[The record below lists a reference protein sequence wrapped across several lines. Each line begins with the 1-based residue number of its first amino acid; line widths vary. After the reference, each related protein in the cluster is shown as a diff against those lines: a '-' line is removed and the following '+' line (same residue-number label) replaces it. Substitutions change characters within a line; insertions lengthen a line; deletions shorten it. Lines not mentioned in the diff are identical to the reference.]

1 MPMLSVGS
9 NITSSAD
16 TLNKVEVD
24 YLYHSLCNPKPEIV
38 SLVNQLRIIRDL
50 DTKQYS
56 ILKRQLPYIV
66 CAMFNPPYRRTENF
80 AYTEYFILDID
91 HIYEKGLDV
100 GQIKERLKADPR
112 VVLCFLSPSEDGLK
126 VLFRLKERCYDSGLY
141 SLFYKAFLKDFSL
154 HYGLE
159 QVIDERT
166 SDVCRACFIS
176 IDSDA
181 YYNPDTV
188 AVDMNFYLP
197 KDNVSMLFDL
207 KASLNKEIK
216 QQVSSIEKEERS
228 IDPDADVMQR
238 VKALLNPQTTA
249 KQKPAPYVPKR
260 LDDIM
265 DELKKYVEETGV
277 QLYEVL
283 DIQYGKKLRFRMGQK
298 LAEINLFYGKR
309 GFSVVQT
316 PKGGT
321 SAELNELMVQ
331 LVNGFIDTI
340 VGYG

>member
-1 MPMLSVGS
+1 MLSVGS
-9 NITSSAD
+9 NIISSAD
-16 TLNKVEVD
+16 ALNKVKVD
-24 YLYHSLCNPKPEIV
+24 YLYHSLRNPKPEIV
-38 SLVNQLRIIRDL
+38 SRMNQLRIIRNL

-56 ILKRQLPYIV
+56 MLKRQLPYVV
-66 CAMFNPPYRRTENF
+66 CGMFNPPYRRTENF

-91 HIYEKGLDV
+91 HIYDKGLDITT
-100 GQIKERLKADPR
+100 IKDRLKADPR
-112 VVLCFLSPSEDGLK
+112 VMLCFLSPSEDGLK
-126 VLFRLKERCYDSGLY
+126 VLFHLKERCYDAGLY
-141 SLFYKAFLKDFSL
+141 SLFYKTFLKDFSM

-176 IDSDA
+176 IDADA
-181 YYNPDTV
+181 YYNPDAET
-188 AVDMNFYLP
+188 VDMDFYLP
-197 KDNVSMLFDL
+197 KDDVSMLFDL
-207 KASLNKEIK
+207 KASLAKEVKK
-216 QQVSSIEKEERS
+216 QASSAGKEKQS

-238 VKALLNPQTTA
+238 VKALLNPKVTT
-249 KQKPAPYVPKR
+249 KLKPAPYVPQR

-265 DELKKYVEETGV
+265 DELKHYVEETGV

-283 DIQYGKKLRFRMGQK
+283 NIQYGKKLRFRMGQK
-298 LAEINLFYGKR
+298 LAEVNLFYGKR

-316 PKGGT
+316 PRGGT

-331 LVNGFIDTI
+331 LVNGFIETI

>member
-1 MPMLSVGS
+1 MLSFGK

-16 TLNKVEVD
+16 TLNRVKVD
-24 YLYHSLCNPKPEIV
+24 YLYHSLRNPKPEIV
-38 SLVNQLRIIRDL
+38 SQMNQLRIVRNIDA
-50 DTKQYS
+50 KQYS
-56 ILKRQLPYIV
+56 ILKRQLPYVV
-66 CAMFNPPYRRTENF
+66 CGMFNPPYRRTENF

-91 HIYEKGLDV
+91 HIYDKGLDV

-126 VLFRLKERCYDSGLY
+126 VLFRLKERCYDAGLY
-141 SLFYKAFLKDFSL
+141 SLFYKTFLKDFSL

-166 SDVCRACFIS
+166 SDVCRACFVS
-176 IDSDA
+176 IDAEA
-181 YYNPDTV
+181 YYNPN
-188 AVDMNFYLP
+188 AERVDMDFYLP
-197 KDNVSMLFDL
+197 KDNVGMLFDL
-207 KASLNKEIK
+207 KSSLAKEVK
-216 QQVSSIEKEERS
+216 EQAATAEKEERS

-238 VKALLNPQTTA
+238 VKALLNPKGTT
-249 KQKPAPYVPKR
+249 KQKPAPYVPQR

-265 DELKKYVEETGV
+265 DDLKRYVEETGV
-277 QLYEVL
+277 LLYEVQN
-283 DIQYGKKLRFRMGQK
+283 IQYGKKLRFRMGQK
-298 LAEINLFYGKR
+298 LAEVNLFYGKR

-316 PKGGT
+316 PRGGT

-331 LVNGFIDTI
+331 LVNGFIETI

>member
-1 MPMLSVGS
+1 MLSFGK

-16 TLNKVEVD
+16 TLNRVKVD
-24 YLYHSLCNPKPEIV
+24 YLYHSLRNPKPEIV
-38 SLVNQLRIIRDL
+38 SQMNQLRIVRNIDA
-50 DTKQYS
+50 KQYS
-56 ILKRQLPYIV
+56 ILKRQLPYVV
-66 CAMFNPPYRRTENF
+66 CGMFNPPYRRTENF

-91 HIYEKGLDV
+91 HIYDKGLDV

-126 VLFRLKERCYDSGLY
+126 VLFRLKERCYDAGLY
-141 SLFYKAFLKDFSL
+141 SLFYKTFLKDFSL

-166 SDVCRACFIS
+166 SDVCRACFVS
-176 IDSDA
+176 IDAEA
-181 YYNPDTV
+181 YYNPN
-188 AVDMNFYLP
+188 AERVDMDFYLP
-197 KDNVSMLFDL
+197 KDNVGMLFDL
-207 KASLNKEIK
+207 KSSLAKEVK
-216 QQVSSIEKEERS
+216 EQATTAEKEERS

-238 VKALLNPQTTA
+238 VKALLNPKGTT
-249 KQKPAPYVPKR
+249 KQKPAPYVPQR

-265 DELKKYVEETGV
+265 DDLKRYVEETGV
-277 QLYEVL
+277 LLYEVQN
-283 DIQYGKKLRFRMGQK
+283 IQYGKKLRFRMGQK
-298 LAEINLFYGKR
+298 LAEVNLFYGKR

-316 PKGGT
+316 PRGGT

-331 LVNGFIDTI
+331 LVNGFIETI